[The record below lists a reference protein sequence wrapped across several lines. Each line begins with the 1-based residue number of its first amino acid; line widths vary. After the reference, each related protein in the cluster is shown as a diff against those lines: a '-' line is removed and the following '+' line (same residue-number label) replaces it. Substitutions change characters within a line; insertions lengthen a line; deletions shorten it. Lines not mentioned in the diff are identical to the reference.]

1 MESRIRSIFLRAMQ
15 TLLVG
20 MASLLSHTLL
30 AQEPVSTQ
38 GEQVIVPEL
47 ERRTIQEP
55 KIDTEDFEV
64 GVYAGALS
72 VEDFGVNPVYGARL
86 AYHVTEDIFT
96 ELTVGTTKTS
106 KTSFELLNGSIQ
118 LLTDDERNFTYY
130 DIGLG
135 YNLFTGES
143 FFGKRAFNSD
153 VYALGGIGNTHFA
166 GDDHFTWSIGAG
178 YRFLPNDWLAIDIRV
193 KDHIFSSD
201 ILGVNKTTH
210 NIEVVGGLSIFF

>member
-1 MESRIRSIFLRAMQ
+1 MESRIRSIFLR
-15 TLLVG
+15 TIHILLLG
-20 MASLLSHTLL
+20 MAFQPGSPLL

-47 ERRTIQEP
+47 ERRTIKEA

-64 GVYAGALS
+64 GVYAGAMS
-72 VEDFGVNPVYGARL
+72 VEDFGVNAVYGARL

-106 KTSFELLNGSIQ
+106 ETSFELLNGNIQ

-130 DIGLG
+130 DISLG

-153 VYALGGIGNTHFA
+153 VYVLGGIGNTHFA
-166 GDDHFTWSIGAG
+166 GDDNFTWSIGAG
-178 YRFLPNDWLAIDIRV
+178 YRFLPNDWLAVDIRV

-201 ILGVNKTTH
+201 ILGVGKTTH

>member
-1 MESRIRSIFLRAMQ
+1 
-15 TLLVG
+15 
-20 MASLLSHTLL
+20 MA
-30 AQEPVSTQ
+30 
-38 GEQVIVPEL
+38 
-47 ERRTIQEP
+47 
-55 KIDTEDFEV
+55 
-64 GVYAGALS
+64 
-72 VEDFGVNPVYGARL
+72 
-86 AYHVTEDIFT
+86 
-96 ELTVGTTKTS
+96 
-106 KTSFELLNGSIQ
+106 SFELLNGSIQ

-153 VYALGGIGNTHFA
+153 VYVLGGIGNTHFA

-178 YRFLPNDWLAIDIRV
+178 YRFLPNDWLAVDIRV